1 MKEEKIERRELE
13 IILKKGSGRLI
24 EKIGGKIQKNRKVFT
39 VMEELRSES
48 VETIE
53 EAIRNDFLLT
63 GYFYEKRE
71 FFEGIESCLKIEE
84 LKGHLKKTNDKIN
97 SICKS
102 EMNLESMVRDG
113 SAFEKNMLYL
123 QTYGIIYAEMRKYQV
138 FTNL

>member
-48 VETIE
+48 VETII

-71 FFEGIESCLKIEE
+71 LFEGIESCLKIEE

>member
-39 VMEELRSES
+39 GMEELRLES

-71 FFEGIESCLKIEE
+71 LFEGIESCLKIEE

>member
-1 MKEEKIERRELE
+1 M
-13 IILKKGSGRLI
+13 I